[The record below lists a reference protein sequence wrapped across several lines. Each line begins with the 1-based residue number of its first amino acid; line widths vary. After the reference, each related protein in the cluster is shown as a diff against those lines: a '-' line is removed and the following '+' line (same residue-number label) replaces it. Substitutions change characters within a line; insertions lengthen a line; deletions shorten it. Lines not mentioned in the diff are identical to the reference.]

1 MPDLIKA
8 DLNLDNNEYIE
19 LFHMLKSKKSKI
31 NAFAAKVNSL
41 DEIPEDFLNFAHEY
55 NLPIYIFGN

>member
-1 MPDLIKA
+1 MDAENKLSSSLLYNEI
-8 DLNLDNNEYIE
+8 NLYNP
-19 LFHMLKSKKSKI
+19 KI

-55 NLPIYIFGN
+55 NLPIYIFGD